1 MKKNSKSSF
10 QEFEKFFGS
19 PPTTNQKA
27 WGIIHD
33 FYNLALTYMK
43 KKEPKEITK
52 ADLARKLGKSRSAI
66 TQMFNKTPN
75 ISIKRIVEIA
85 DAIGFNIKLYSD
97 DVKPLEREIVYVIIR
112 NQDSDEWDE
121 RNYSDSVL
129 LMPSKGELCQ
139 STKTISYGRGYYGK

>member
-66 TQMFNKTPN
+66 TQIFQLKELLKSRMQLVL
-75 ISIKRIVEIA
+75 ISNYTQMMSNLLRER
-85 DAIGFNIKLYSD
+85 LY
-97 DVKPLEREIVYVIIR
+97 
-112 NQDSDEWDE
+112 
-121 RNYSDSVL
+121 
-129 LMPSKGELCQ
+129 M
-139 STKTISYGRGYYGK
+139 